1 MKNRTS
7 ETESR
12 ERQLLALVCKGLD
25 DKKAVD
31 LKIIDVVGLSSITD
45 YIVIATGLAETHLRA
60 LRIEVEKV
68 IDEQGAK
75 IAGMDRNQQS
85 GWLVVDAYQIMVH
98 LFTAEARKK
107 YALEQLWRDGRDIT
121 IASLLGQPEAPVPVV
136 EPVKAVKVA
145 KAKPVAKAK
154 VAKAKPAAK
163 EKAAVK
169 EKPAAKT
176 KAAVKAKPEVKAK
189 AAVKTKAAA
198 KAKPAVAKKAAVKK
212 VAAKKPAAEKAVA
225 KKPAAKAKKPAAK
238 KS

>member
-107 YALEQLWRDGRDIT
+107 YALEQLWRDGREIS
-121 IASLLGQPEAPVPVV
+121 IASLLGQPEAPVP
-136 EPVKAVKVA
+136 EPVEAVKVA

-154 VAKAKPAAK
+154 VAKTKPAAK

-169 EKPAAKT
+169 EKPVAKA
-176 KAAVKAKPEVKAK
+176 KSAVKAKPAVKAK
-189 AAVKTKAAA
+189 AAPKTKVAA